1 MADLGKAYVQII
13 PSAEGI
19 EQSLSNILGASGES
33 AGKNAGGKISGAIGK
48 GIAGASAAI
57 VAGTTAAVAGFAS
70 AANAVAQT
78 GDNIDKMSQKMGV
91 SAEAY
96 QEWDFIMQHC
106 GTSMDTMKA
115 SMRTLTNAAVNGN
128 EAFEELG
135 ISQEDLA
142 NMSQEDIFATTIA
155 SLQNVTDTTQ
165 RTYLASK
172 LLGRGATELGPL
184 LNMTASDTEEMR
196 QQLHDLGGVMSDEA
210 VSASAAYQDSLQNM
224 GVAFNGI
231 KNTMMAD
238 FLPAMSSVM
247 DGLAAIFSGDSGGIN
262 QVNEGLNT
270 FLQNLISAL
279 PQVLDT
285 GVQILK
291 SLIEGII
298 QAIPELVPTAVNLI
312 MELAGFIIEQL
323 PMLLETALI
332 IITTL
337 ANGIAESIPEMVP
350 TIVEIVLQIVDTLIN
365 NLPMLINAALQIIDA
380 LATGLVEEMPR
391 IFNATIQIIKSITS
405 TIISNLPQILAS
417 ALQIM
422 MSLGA
427 GLINNIQIIITAVP
441 SIIAAIVSGLI
452 DGIAEIASVGGQL
465 VSGLWNGISDKVGWV
480 KDQIMGMGSSII
492 STIKGVFGIH
502 SPSREFAWIGQ
513 MLDEGLAEGI
523 SGNVGLVDD
532 AMGDVYDSVNSPL
545 GGMTASAAFTRS
557 GVASDI
563 ASQRTA
569 SGNDALSIL
578 ESIREGI
585 EDLKAMGVYLDTGA
599 MVGGLAEPMDKRL
612 GRIAAQKARA

>member
-106 GTSMDTMKA
+106 GTSMDTMKT

-196 QQLHDLGGVMSDEA
+196 QQLHDLGGVMSNDA

-285 GVQILK
+285 GVQILE
-291 SLIEGII
+291 SLVEGII
-298 QAIPELVPTAVNLI
+298 QAIPELIPTAMNLI

-323 PMLLETALI
+323 PMLLDTALEI
-332 IITTL
+332 IIEL
-337 ANGIAESIPEMVP
+337 GLGIAAALPELIPQ
-350 TIVEIVLQIVDTLIN
+350 IVEVMLTIQQNLIDH
-365 NLPMLINAALQIIDA
+365 LPEIIDA
-380 LATGLVEEMPR
+380 GIQILMAVIDGILNSLPQIIAAMPR
-391 IFNATIQIIKSITS
+391 VIDSVCNGLLSHLGEIIRAAIQIIVALARGIIQAIPQLASQIPH
-405 TIISNLPQILAS
+405 IIS
-417 ALQIM
+417 
-422 MSLGA
+422 
-427 GLINNIQIIITAVP
+427 T
-441 SIIAAIVSGLI
+441 IVSGLMSGLSQI
-452 DGIAEIASVGGQL
+452 DSVGRQL
-465 VSGLWNGISDKVGWV
+465 ISGLWNGISDKVGWV

-532 AMGDVYDSVNSPL
+532 AMDDVYSSVNSPI
-545 GGMTASAAFTRS
+545 GEITASAAFNS
-557 GVASDI
+557 GVASDV
-563 ASQRTA
+563 AETRSA
-569 SGNDALSIL
+569 GGDNALDIL
-578 ESIREGI
+578 ADIRAGI
-585 EDLKAMGVYLDTGA
+585 EALRAMDIVLDTGA
-599 MVGGLAEPMDKRL
+599 MVGGLARPMDKQL
-612 GRIAAQKARA
+612 GIIAAQKARA